1 MHAVAVHA
9 NLYYTMKPSE
19 FIHPED
25 AAALR
30 QLESIPGFPA
40 LVKKF
45 YALGYEKLFYGTNM
59 ASNIRLSEAQLPEL
73 YHHLPPI
80 CRKFGIAEP
89 EFYLEMNPMP
99 NAYTFGDTKIFITM
113 TSGLVEML
121 SDDELDA
128 VLAHECGHIL
138 CRHVLYHNMA
148 NLLIGG
154 ADAFGLLGMFTVP
167 IKYALLYWQRK
178 SELSC
183 DRAGAIATS
192 SETVA
197 RVMVRLSGGPKTITE
212 NVNIEEWAKQ
222 AERYEAIRNDGV
234 WNKALQTYAIM
245 GTDHP
250 FSAVRV
256 REILKWGN
264 SPQYQNIKDGFSSQE
279 EGGCPNC
286 HNAIDPSWRFCRHCG
301 AKLK

>member
-1 MHAVAVHA
+1 MR
-9 NLYYTMKPSE
+9 PSD

-30 QLESIPGFPA
+30 QLESIPGFPS

-45 YALGYEKLFYGTNM
+45 YALGYEKLLYGTNM
-59 ASNIRLSEAQLPEL
+59 ASNIRLSESQLPDL
-73 YHHLPPI
+73 YRHLPPV
-80 CRKFGIAEP
+80 CEKLGIAIP

-138 CRHVLYHNMA
+138 CRHVLYHSMA
-148 NLLIGG
+148 TLLIDG
-154 ADAFGLLGMFTVP
+154 ADALGLLGMLTVP
-167 IKYALLYWQRK
+167 VKYALLYWQRK

-183 DRAGAIATS
+183 DRAGAIVTS
-192 SETVA
+192 PETVA
-197 RVMVRLSGGPKTITE
+197 RFLVRFAGGPKSITKD
-212 NVNIEEWAKQ
+212 VNINEWAKQ
-222 AERYEAIRNDGV
+222 ADQYEVIRNDGA
-234 WNKALQTYAIM
+234 WNKTLQTYAIM
-245 GTDHP
+245 GNDHP

-256 REILKWGN
+256 REILKWGE
-264 SPQYQNIKDGFSSQE
+264 SAQYRSIVEGIASQPSHV
-279 EGGCPNC
+279 CPNC
-286 HNAIDPSWRFCRHCG
+286 NQPTDPSWQFCRHCG
-301 AKLK
+301 YKLK

>member
-1 MHAVAVHA
+1 
-9 NLYYTMKPSE
+9 MKPSE

-45 YALGYEKLFYGTNM
+45 YALGYEKLLYGTNM
-59 ASNIRLSEAQLPEL
+59 ASNIRLSEKQLPEL
-73 YHHLPPI
+73 YQLLPPI
-80 CRKFGIAEP
+80 CKKLGIDIP

-113 TSGLVEML
+113 TSGLVEMM
-121 SDDELDA
+121 SEDELIA

-148 NLLIGG
+148 NLLVNG
-154 ADAFGLLGMFTVP
+154 ADAFGLLGLLTAP

-183 DRAGAIATS
+183 DRAGAIVTTP
-192 SETVA
+192 ETVA
-197 RVMVRLSGGPKTITE
+197 RVMVRLAGGPKSITK

-222 AERYEAIRNDGV
+222 ADQYEAIRNDGA

-245 GTDHP
+245 SNDHP
-250 FSAVRV
+250 FAGVRV
-256 REILKWGN
+256 REILKWGD
-264 SPQYQNIKDGFSSQE
+264 SEQYRKIKKAFMGIA
-279 EGGCPNC
+279 GNVCPNC
-286 HNAIDPSWRFCRHCG
+286 GKSIDSSWIYCQQCG
-301 AKLK
+301 SKIK

>member
-1 MHAVAVHA
+1 
-9 NLYYTMKPSE
+9 MKSSE

-30 QLESIPGFPA
+30 QLESIPGFPS

-59 ASNIRLSEAQLPEL
+59 ASNIRLSATQLPEL
-73 YHHLPPI
+73 YRHLPPI
-80 CRKFGIAEP
+80 CRKLGIAEP

-113 TSGLVEML
+113 TSGLVEMM

-148 NLLIGG
+148 NLLLSG
-154 ADAFGLLGMFTVP
+154 ADALGLLGMLTAP

-178 SELSC
+178 SELTC
-183 DRAGAIATS
+183 DRAGAIITS
-192 SETVA
+192 PETVA
-197 RVMVRLSGGPKTITE
+197 HVMARLSGGPKSITKD
-212 NVNIEEWAKQ
+212 VNIDEWAKQ
-222 AERYEAIRNDGV
+222 ADLYETIQNDGT

-245 GTDHP
+245 SNDHP

-256 REILKWGN
+256 REILKW
-264 SPQYQNIKDGFSSQE
+264 KDSQE
-279 EGGCPNC
+279 YINIMANLNSILGGGCPNC
-286 HNAIDPSWRFCRHCG
+286 HKTVDESWAFCRHCG
-301 AKLK
+301 TKLK